1 MEWESH
7 TTDSL
12 EQQLIADEREA
23 SRIRARQMAIL
34 EVLDVRQVATGDG
47 ARSLGEWTT
56 GRLDVAPETA
66 KSLVRTMRRLHD
78 RPDLMERLAAGEVT
92 FDRIE
97 ALSKISEDVGL
108 LEWSDVAGVR
118 GEAAKRVRVT
128 AEDEAISARDRFLV
142 TQPQLDGQGGRGWFQ
157 LDAAGFDTVEQG
169 LTRVADDLPELPDA
183 PTWLGGK
190 PPLSSVHSRPT
201 TPAKDR

>member
-1 MEWESH
+1 M
-7 TTDSL
+7 
-12 EQQLIADEREA
+12 
-23 SRIRARQMAIL
+23 
-34 EVLDVRQVATGDG
+34 
-47 ARSLGEWTT
+47 
-56 GRLDVAPETA
+56 
-66 KSLVRTMRRLHD
+66 
-78 RPDLMERLAAGEVT
+78 
-92 FDRIE
+92 
-97 ALSKISEDVGL
+97 
-108 LEWSDVAGVR
+108 EWSDVAGVR
-118 GEAAKRVRVT
+118 REAAKRVMVT